1 MLKFKLQMFGEGEG
15 GETSAPST
23 TEGGENIPSSVPPRA
38 RKLYAE
44 TVNANKSTVNE
55 EKTEKAEEKPETKMS
70 YADLIKSED
79 YKEEHEAYMKSA
91 ISDRLKKYKG
101 IESENKQM
109 KEALLTVAQKY
120 GIEDGNLEALSK
132 AIAEDDSYYEKYATE
147 HDMLPNEARRLVTLE
162 RKAKAF
168 EEEQEARRQEEVNME
183 RIRTL
188 NQNAEKT
195 KLRFPSFDLETEMRN
210 PGFLNICASTNGDTT
225 AAYIACHH
233 DEIIN
238 GVVRNATK
246 EAQVMVANTIAS
258 GQSRPIENGLSA
270 QSAVQ
275 TTVDFKNMSLDQLRA
290 YANAQRLRR

>member
-15 GETSAPST
+15 GEASAPST

-70 YADLIKSED
+70 YADLIKSDD